1 MNFHEDRK
9 ANSEEEA
16 ENKAEEIIKA
26 ETFKRNVIE
35 FEKKV
40 DEINPLTINNPN
52 NETINPKIDLDEEL
66 DNETINFFRYTL
78 SDSKNNSANSELI
91 DKIANLMSLIEK
103 SSTLT
108 NKHKNEFLRQMKD
121 KFFEEQRNLISK

>member
-1 MNFHEDRK
+1 VNFHEDRK